1 MKWLAV
7 LFGLFIVT
15 IIILADANLLG
26 PLRAVYN
33 FPYGD
38 KAGHFV
44 LYGLLAFVLDLAF
57 LERPHADLKRRIL
70 IIALVLAAGSDLAHT
85 SSASGL
91 AYAVASGA
99 IASGMGYAVWYTVL
113 PNMTRISAAFV
124 QLTVPAIAAVGGV
137 LFIGEPLSGRLLIS
151 SAGIL
156 GGVALALFA
165 ANLRR
170 ARAQQL

>member
-44 LYGLLAFVLDLAF
+44 LYGLLTFVLDLAF
-57 LERPHADLKRRIL
+57 LAKPHADSKRRIL
-70 IIALVLAAGSDLAHT
+70 FIGLTLAALIGLEEWSQSRFPSRTMDIVDLSFSYAGVIIF
-85 SSASGL
+85 SWI
-91 AYAVASGA
+91 AY
-99 IASGMGYAVWYTVL
+99 
-113 PNMTRISAAFV
+113 RIKK
-124 QLTVPAIAAVGGV
+124 
-137 LFIGEPLSGRLLIS
+137 
-151 SAGIL
+151 
-156 GGVALALFA
+156 
-165 ANLRR
+165 
-170 ARAQQL
+170 